1 VFSDDA
7 VFLEMRVLEKDD
19 RGEEDAGNNVEELDM
34 ESAEKLDSRIQNKE
48 TEEGPTPSSPR
59 PSAHDLTSDSSV
71 DSISPFPFP
80 ISSYPHA
87 LYCSN
92 PHAYSPP
99 QSPLS
104 GPAEGE
110 GKSPAPELNGVPM
123 KETIFEDMEMQGRF
137 FGCYFF
143 GPFFLFYSS
152 GTLFFEF
159 K

>member
-1 VFSDDA
+1 
-7 VFLEMRVLEKDD
+7 
-19 RGEEDAGNNVEELDM
+19 M
-34 ESAEKLDSRIQNKE
+34 ENAEKLDSRIQNKE

-87 LYCSN
+87 LYSSN

-99 QSPLS
+99 QSPLA

-110 GKSPAPELNGVPM
+110 GKSPAPELNGVPV
-123 KETIFEDMEMQGRF
+123 KETTLEDREMQGRF
-137 FGCYFF
+137 FWVLFF
-143 GPFFLFYSS
+143 WIFFLVF
-152 GTLFFEF
+152 
-159 K
+159 